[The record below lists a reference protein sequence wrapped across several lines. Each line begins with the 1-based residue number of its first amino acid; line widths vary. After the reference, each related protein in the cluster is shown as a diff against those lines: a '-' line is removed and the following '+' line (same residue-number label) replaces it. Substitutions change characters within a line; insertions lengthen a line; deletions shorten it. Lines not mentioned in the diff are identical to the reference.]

1 MQHQHEL
8 SQTSL
13 WQSEWSVPALMQP
26 SHGFW
31 SASLQQQAEQAG
43 PETATVSATAT
54 SAAESAGAA
63 TATTLLSSPG
73 SSEVDVP
80 SEALAAHSAAFL
92 NAVSRSPALL
102 SSLLPSKPSQG
113 PVSDLIHPKS
123 TLARLLLALP
133 SSLQPSVLLA
143 RLSTSFISLYGSSA
157 ADAVASSQDA
167 DTQEDALLAVIA
179 EAYAVAGA
187 DSEEVGSLDTTVA
200 ATIAGP
206 YLDASIYARD
216 LNAADPSAN
225 PAPPALSS
233 GTHLDS
239 TWDAPAPGPAS
250 APTSTIMVSPWG
262 MAIGL
267 AAAIGLLVIARLG
280 MPALAQAMTPA
291 TPLAATAPYGYRLA
305 QQSGGQGY
313 APSLGYASGIGGSA
327 QARPWWQ
334 SPFPSPLSTRGT
346 TVAAAAAAAAS
357 PQGEAQREAEANR
370 DGEGG
375 RRLSFPTWFSPW
387 GGQLT
392 SAAVTP
398 ASLCLSPVTL
408 GSLRGLALPSSP
420 PSTLA
425 SGGLAPRTGGFSGMS
440 GGSALSGL
448 LASCGGASQ
457 GLGRRFSLSPLGSV
471 LAALSPVEVAP
482 PSPEDEAGAEQE
494 LEEGQE
500 DIGLAVARELL
511 QGGDGECDA
520 YAGALGAMDEG
531 AWDDGLDGGA
541 GAAMQLPETQDLV
554 PTSGRY
560 AAASPYLP
568 GAPAASSPASS
579 LLGSPAVLSAA
590 KAVADMLPSPLSSL
604 LTGGKPT
611 GDIWRAAG

>member
-133 SSLQPSVLLA
+133 SSLQPSALLA

-167 DTQEDALLAVIA
+167 DTQED
-179 EAYAVAGA
+179 
-187 DSEEVGSLDTTVA
+187 
-200 ATIAGP
+200 
-206 YLDASIYARD
+206 
-216 LNAADPSAN
+216 AADPSAN